1 MKTLSTPGMLAF
13 VVLAAVA
20 LPTGERVWAADK
32 DKPARPAVGDE
43 AVDFELKTLD
53 AESVKLSK
61 LVADGPVVLIVLR
74 GYPGYQCPVC
84 TAQVGQFLS
93 NAKKFDAAKA
103 RVVMVYP
110 GSADGL
116 KKQAEDFVRGKTLPD
131 NFYLVLDPDYEFT
144 KAYHLRWEAKNETAY
159 PATFVIDRERKIQF
173 AKISMSHGGRASADE
188 VLKALSARAP
198 TMPNG

>member
-1 MKTLSTPGMLAF
+1 M
-13 VVLAAVA
+13 
-20 LPTGERVWAADK
+20 
-32 DKPARPAVGDE
+32 
-43 AVDFELKTLD
+43 
-53 AESVKLSK
+53 KLSK

-93 NAKKFDAAKA
+93 NAKKFDAVKA

-159 PATFVIDRERKIQF
+159 PATFVIDRERRIQF

-188 VLKALSARAP
+188 VLKALSAK
-198 TMPNG
+198 